1 MTQPRTFEP
10 KSAFGRKGAATDKT
24 DAAATHRPHRPGRPG
39 PRHGHPVGDAY
50 FRGIHQYA
58 ADKGFVVTATD
69 DLIRR
74 ARTGS
79 LIWMT
84 FGLACCAIE
93 MQMAMPRYAAERF
106 GFRQSFNIGIW
117 GLSRP
122 SASAV
127 LRQSIQEDA
136 CDGSDLQW
144 S

>member
-1 MTQPRTFEP
+1 MRQPLIAP
-10 KSAFGRKGAATDKT
+10 IGRGVLD
-24 DAAATHRPHRPGRPG
+24 PGT
-39 PRHGHPVGDAY
+39 GHPVSDAY
-50 FRGIHQYA
+50 FTA
-58 ADKGFVVTATD
+58 FNSALADKGFVMTATD

-74 ARTGS
+74 APTGS
-79 LIWMT
+79 LMRMT
-84 FGLACCAIE
+84 FGLACCAIKL
-93 MQMAMPRYAAERF
+93 QMTMPRYAAERF

>member
-1 MTQPRTFEP
+1 MRQPLIAP
-10 KSAFGRKGAATDKT
+10 IGRGVLD
-24 DAAATHRPHRPGRPG
+24 PGT
-39 PRHGHPVGDAY
+39 GHPVSDAY
-50 FRGIHQYA
+50 TAFNSA
-58 ADKGFVVTATD
+58 LADKGFVVTATD

-74 ARTGS
+74 ARIDS
-79 LIWMT
+79 LMWMT

-93 MQMAMPRYAAERF
+93 LQMTMPRYDAERF
-106 GFRQSFNIGIW
+106 GFRQGFNIGIW

>member
-1 MTQPRTFEP
+1 MRQPLIAP
-10 KSAFGRKGAATDKT
+10 IGRGVLD
-24 DAAATHRPHRPGRPG
+24 PGT
-39 PRHGHPVGDAY
+39 GHPVSDAY
-50 FRGIHQYA
+50 FTA
-58 ADKGFVVTATD
+58 FNSALADKGLVVTATD

-79 LIWMT
+79 LMWMT

-93 MQMAMPRYAAERF
+93 LQMTMPRYAADRF

>member
-1 MTQPRTFEP
+1 MT
-10 KSAFGRKGAATDKT
+10 
-24 DAAATHRPHRPGRPG
+24 
-39 PRHGHPVGDAY
+39 
-50 FRGIHQYA
+50 
-58 ADKGFVVTATD
+58 
-69 DLIRR
+69 
-74 ARTGS
+74 
-79 LIWMT
+79 
-84 FGLACCAIE
+84 
-93 MQMAMPRYAAERF
+93 MPRYAAERF